1 MKNLELK
8 VRLPNPTEVQT
19 IIKQYFIEILD
30 QTDTY
35 FRVTNGRLKLREE
48 VGKEAFMIQYQR
60 PDTATEK
67 VSEYHLYP
75 IPDVIQFWQI
85 FGPTLQV
92 EVVVKK
98 IRHLYLYENARIHI
112 DTVDDLGSFLEIEV
126 VINNEEQHFAQQNDP
141 KVLPQAEPKKEKT
154 ASAVMEYLV
163 NLMKITDCEKIKCGY
178 RELLIS
184 VPNKQKTLDYYAKAD
199 KIYWFVN
206 EDVNEKI
213 KRNSVVPCIFVERLS
228 GGAMNI
234 VQLEETIKFDN
245 YKYTAWRKLLGETYG
260 VYVDVLLIFDNEL
273 YTLDNRK
280 IKFEDLG
287 RSQIQISKDQ
297 LAKFSLITNSD
308 DQ

>member
-67 VSEYHLYP
+67 VSEYHLYQ

-112 DTVDDLGSFLEIEV
+112 DTVYDLGSFLEIEV
-126 VINNEEQHFAQQNDP
+126 VINNTKQEE
-141 KVLPQAEPKKEKT
+141 T
-154 ASAVMEYLV
+154 ASTIMDYLV

-245 YKYTAWRKLLGETYG
+245 YKYTAWRK
-260 VYVDVLLIFDNEL
+260 
-273 YTLDNRK
+273 
-280 IKFEDLG
+280 
-287 RSQIQISKDQ
+287 
-297 LAKFSLITNSD
+297 
-308 DQ
+308 